1 MTELF
6 IEDQPMELSEGTVI
20 ALTRQVNDIADL
32 QNREFDRT
40 NSFTIPRSP
49 SNDLVFEN
57 ADLLVS
63 DTLRP
68 YRKLNA
74 RLRIDGYD
82 EIRNGVGILDGITD
96 RGYKL
101 VIYSG
106 LLDFFD
112 VIGKKTLQDLDLSA
126 FDHVFNLAT
135 VADSQTNTT
144 GFIYAVGD
152 YGNLP
157 EITRVIPVQQQG
169 PSFFIQSIID
179 QIFTDAGFTKSG
191 TVFSDQQYLDLLIPF
206 IAEEIPAAIDGTF
219 TAQSDGSQSPFS
231 TYPTTLNFEDELS
244 DPGNNYVDPSYTA
257 PQVFAIIRFFAE
269 GQLEISANSVAV
281 ELFSSIAGILDTQT
295 ISTSGSPQ
303 FFQLDS
309 GDISV
314 ASGEVITVRVTSSF
328 TPTSTPQPDALFR
341 NSIQGGFGV
350 DIDMALAMPKMKQV
364 ELIKT
369 IANIFGLVITFDVDS
384 PLDVGFKEFQDLYDT
399 NDEVDWSDKLD
410 LGRDIDVEFGED
422 NYAQNNHLV
431 WIEDPENLEE
441 NLGRGTF
448 TIDDLTLERDKD
460 VIKIPFAASSQ
471 ITKLQGA
478 VTSKITRYTDPE
490 ASGAWP
496 LTESVKPRLCIN
508 RIVNKGSGA
517 QFTFDDGTS
526 TSLKDD
532 IAVPRFFDGS
542 DVDELDGNTLL
553 TEHYAGLTSSL
564 ARFKRVE
571 AFFFLSAEDIFNLDH
586 FVPVYVEHFGAKFFI
601 IKARNFI
608 AGIPVKVELMRL

>member
-96 RGYKL
+96 QGYKL

-126 FDHVFNLAT
+126 FDHVFNLTT

-144 GFIYAVGD
+144 GFIYAVAD

-157 EITRVIPVQQQG
+157 FTTRVIPIQQQG
-169 PSFFIQSIID
+169 PSFFLRTLID

-191 TVFSDQQYLDLLIPF
+191 TIFSDQQYLDLLIPF
-206 IAEEIPAAIDGTF
+206 VAEEIPASNIALFIAESDGT
-219 TAQSDGSQSPFS
+219 QSPFS
-231 TYPTTLNFEDELS
+231 SYPTTLNFENEV
-244 DPGNNYVDPSYTA
+244 VDPDDNFTDPNWTA
-257 PQVFAIIRFFAE
+257 PQAFTSIRFFADVE
-269 GQLEISANSVAV
+269 LEITSDSVAV
-281 ELFSSIAGILDTQT
+281 EIFSSIAGILDTAT

-303 FFQLDS
+303 FVQLDS
-309 GDISV
+309 NDISV
-314 ASGEVITVRVTSSF
+314 ASGEVITVRVTSAF
-328 TPTSTPQPDALFR
+328 TPTSTPQEG
-341 NSIQGGFGV
+341 SIFSNAITGGFGV
-350 DIDMALAMPKMKQV
+350 DIDMALAMPKMQQV
-364 ELIKT
+364 ELIKAV
-369 IANIFGLVITFDVDS
+369 ANMFGLVITFDVDS

-399 NDEVDWSDKLD
+399 NDQIDWSNKLD
-410 LGRDIDVEFGED
+410 LSRSIDIEFGED
-422 NYAQNNHLV
+422 SYAQNNHLI
-431 WIEDPENLEE
+431 WIEDPANLEE

-448 TIDDLTLERDKD
+448 AIDDLTLERDKD
-460 VIKIPFAASSQ
+460 VIKIPFAASNP

-478 VTSKITRYTDPE
+478 VTSVITRYTDPE

-508 RIVNKGSGA
+508 RIVNKGGGA
-517 QFTFDDGTS
+517 QFTFDDGGG

-532 IAVPRFFDGS
+532 ISVPRFFDDG
-542 DVDELDGNTLL
+542 DPDELNGNTLL
-553 TEHYAGLTSSL
+553 TEHYRGLTSSL
-564 ARFKRVE
+564 ARFKRLKPS
-571 AFFFLSAEDIFNLDH
+571 FFLSAEDVFNLDH
-586 FVPVYVEHFGAKFFI
+586 FVPVYVEHFGAKFFVI
-601 IKARNFI
+601 RVSNFI
-608 AGIPVKVELMRL
+608 SGMPVKVELMRL

>member
-20 ALTRQVNDIADL
+20 AITRQVNDIADL

-49 SNDLVFEN
+49 GNDLVFEN
-57 ADLLVS
+57 ADLVVS

-68 YRKLNA
+68 FRKLNA

-126 FDHVFNLAT
+126 FDHVFNLTT

-144 GFIYAVGD
+144 GFIYAVAD

-157 EITRVIPVQQQG
+157 FTTRVIPIQQQG
-169 PSFFIQSIID
+169 PSFFVRTIID

-191 TVFSDQQYLDLLIPF
+191 TIFSDQQYLDLLIPF
-206 IAEEIPAAIDGTF
+206 VAEEIPASNRALFIAESDGT
-219 TAQSDGSQSPFS
+219 QSPFS
-231 TYPTTLNFEDELS
+231 TYPTTLNFENEI
-244 DPGNNYVDPSYTA
+244 VDPDNTFIDPNWTA
-257 PQVFAIIRFFAE
+257 PQAFASIRFIADVE
-269 GQLEISANSVAV
+269 LEVSSASVTA
-281 ELFSSIAGILDTQT
+281 ELFSSIAGILD
-295 ISTSGSPQ
+295 SVVVSSGSPQ
-303 FFQLDS
+303 SAQLDS
-309 GDISV
+309 GNISV
-314 ASGEVITVRVTSSF
+314 ASGEVITVRVDSVS
-328 TPTSTPQPDALFR
+328 TPTTTPGEGSLFS
-341 NSIQGGFGV
+341 NAITGGFGV

-364 ELIKT
+364 ELIKAV
-369 IANIFGLVITFDVDS
+369 ANIFGLVITFDVDS

-399 NDEVDWSDKLD
+399 NDEVDWSNKLD
-410 LGRDIDVEFGED
+410 LGRSIDIEFGED
-422 NYAQNNHLV
+422 SYAQNNHLV
-431 WIEDPENLEE
+431 WIEDPGNLEE

-460 VIKIPFAASSQ
+460 VIKIPFAASSPT
-471 ITKLQGA
+471 IKLQGA
-478 VTSKITRYTDPE
+478 VTSVITRYTDPE
-490 ASGAWP
+490 SSGAWP
-496 LTESVKPRLCIN
+496 ITESVKPRLCIN
-508 RIVNKGSGA
+508 RTVNKGAGA
-517 QFTFDDGTS
+517 QFTFDDGGG
-526 TSLKDD
+526 TSLKDN
-532 IAVPRFFDGS
+532 ISVPRFFD
-542 DVDELDGNTLL
+542 DDDLDELNGNTLL

-571 AFFFLSAEDIFNLDH
+571 AFFFLEAEDVYNLDH
-586 FVPVYVEHFGAKFFI
+586 FVPVYVEFFGAKFFVI
-601 IKARNFI
+601 RVSNFI
-608 AGIPVKVELMRL
+608 AGVPVKVELMKL